1 MRATLRAGR
10 SLLDGLEVT
19 LLSIMHAILSRG
31 EGLVLLGLLLG
42 LQLVED
48 LGGLLLGLRVVL
60 LAQLEHLALQWVVD
74 HVHDIV
80 LVLLDLAGLE
90 QVVELYQE
98 KLPFVRLPLHLPHLL
113 L

>member
-1 MRATLRAGR
+1 MRAALRAGR

-48 LGGLLLGLRVVL
+48 LGGLLLGRGVTTFPCFPGLSMPGGH
-60 LAQLEHLALQWVVD
+60 APW
-74 HVHDIV
+74 I
-80 LVLLDLAGLE
+80 AG
-90 QVVELYQE
+90 
-98 KLPFVRLPLHLPHLL
+98 KACRAPWARPFHQPDVRNDP
-113 L
+113 